1 MCCKKIIRNPQVATL
16 HFIKSKQ
23 AQFIIEKKQI
33 RNGIAA
39 ANEEKTMQEL
49 EDDEMKIVK
58 NRIEFIKELSTQ
70 TNLKHMLIGTR
81 GGCSLFR
88 ALENNGFLTKLVLSK
103 ARLTDEAIEAFIIA
117 FPTMKSLQHVDLSQ
131 NAITDKGAKAIANVI
146 EECGKKMLTLGAT
159 EVDDNGEEVEVEETM
174 MDNLEILNV
183 SYCRIQRHGLEALIK
198 SSRLLQPHARLYIS
212 GNFIS
217 SVDDR
222 DAIKFLI
229 EKMAPRKKNFGEE
242 FIHRDSGHHDVND
255 TIATAGTADDEA
267 MADQNVNRS
276 KAKEST
282 DTGEYM
288 DRELVSNEETI
299 LRPSRRT
306 TRRSSKKEKLALEK
320 PKKPLVGDKIVYGDR
335 DLALPH
341 VCSGKSFLLFVLS

>member
-1 MCCKKIIRNPQVATL
+1 MGYPVESKTDIPLANETMNSFDVWGWNTVDDAVDTMRMQRKRYLELRAQKDAEESGLTLMAAVKESKVNPLNVLQKIIRNPQVATL

-117 FPTMKSLQHVDLSQ
+117 FPTMKVSF
-131 NAITDKGAKAIANVI
+131 VI
-146 EECGKKMLTLGAT
+146 VTFYSSIF
-159 EVDDNGEEVEVEETM
+159 
-174 MDNLEILNV
+174 IL
-183 SYCRIQRHGLEALIK
+183 Y
-198 SSRLLQPHARLYIS
+198 
-212 GNFIS
+212 
-217 SVDDR
+217 
-222 DAIKFLI
+222 
-229 EKMAPRKKNFGEE
+229 E
-242 FIHRDSGHHDVND
+242 FIPVLILSWFTSCVANIYVL
-255 TIATAGTADDEA
+255 TAESAT
-267 MADQNVNRS
+267 
-276 KAKEST
+276 
-282 DTGEYM
+282 
-288 DRELVSNEETI
+288 
-299 LRPSRRT
+299 
-306 TRRSSKKEKLALEK
+306 
-320 PKKPLVGDKIVYGDR
+320 
-335 DLALPH
+335 
-341 VCSGKSFLLFVLS
+341 C